1 MPFLSDLS
9 TEIGGQEGDDSQTD
23 ALIIPLEICIMD
35 VCLTALRN
43 AKYGSIKDNQEYGLF
58 RKF

>member
-43 AKYGSIKDNQEYGLF
+43 TKYGSIKDNQEY
-58 RKF
+58 